1 MNKFNWLI
9 ATALIGV
16 TITTHAKT
24 TASDAWARAT
34 VSGQSMGGAFVTLV
48 STENA
53 QLIAAK
59 SPAAQEVQLHAMS
72 HENGMM
78 KMEQQPSIPLPAQ
91 QKVELKPGGL
101 HLMFIGLKQPLA
113 AGSQVPLTL
122 TIKTAKGKTETIKLM
137 IPVKALGQTA
147 PMHSDDHSGHHH

>member
-9 ATALIGV
+9 AAALMGV

-24 TASDAWARAT
+24 TARDAWARAT

-78 KMEQQPSIPLPAQ
+78 KMEQQPSIRLPAK

-113 AGSQVPLTL
+113 AGSKVPVTL
-122 TIKTAKGKTETIKLM
+122 TIKTTKGKTEIIKVM
-137 IPVKALGQTA
+137 ATVKALGQMDTE
-147 PMHSDDHSGHHH
+147 HTGHH

>member
-1 MNKFNWLI
+1 MNPFKWLI
-9 ATALIGV
+9 STALIGL
-16 TITTHAKT
+16 TIITQAKT
-24 TASDAWARAT
+24 TTSDAWARAT
-34 VSGQSMGGAFVTLV
+34 VAGQSMGGAFVTLV

-59 SPAAQEVQLHAMS
+59 SPVAQEMQLHAMQ

-78 KMEQQPSIPLPAQ
+78 KMVQQPSIPLPAQ

-113 AGSQVPLTL
+113 AGSQVPVTL
-122 TIKTAKGKTETIKLM
+122 TIKTAKGKTETITLM
-137 IPVKALGQTA
+137 IPVKALGQA
-147 PMHSDDHSGHHH
+147 EPMHSDDHSGHHH

>member
-24 TASDAWARAT
+24 TASDVWARAT

-78 KMEQQPSIPLPAQ
+78 KMVQQPSIPLPAQ
-91 QKVELKPGGL
+91 QKVELKPSGL

-113 AGSQVPLTL
+113 AGNQVPVTL
-122 TIKTAKGKTETIKLM
+122 TIKTTKGKTEIIKV
-137 IPVKALGQTA
+137 IATVKALGQMDIGHA
-147 PMHSDDHSGHHH
+147 GHH